1 MKIGGFGFIKD
12 YLHISEAGYD
22 FAELDIP
29 EIEKLSEEA
38 FEELKHTVRTG
49 VPVLTGA
56 RLLPVSEPLFFTE
69 GYDPES
75 LRTYLEKAC
84 ERTAQLGIKAVILG
98 NGKARWLQSETDRE
112 KEDIFI
118 KSLRLMAQTA
128 EKNGQKLIL
137 EPLGPKY
144 SNYINT
150 VAQAVQ
156 LIKKVDAPNL
166 HTMAD
171 LRHMVWAEE
180 PFRDIEEYLPYIHHI
195 HIDYPLS
202 YPERRYPSAEDDYD
216 YSAFLNS
223 LKQAGYQGTLT
234 IEADIPA
241 DWNQAYRQAMG
252 VIL

>member
-1 MKIGGFGFIKD
+1 M
-12 YLHISEAGYD
+12 
-22 FAELDIP
+22 
-29 EIEKLSEEA
+29 
-38 FEELKHTVRTG
+38 
-49 VPVLTGA
+49 
-56 RLLPVSEPLFFTE
+56 
-69 GYDPES
+69 
-75 LRTYLEKAC
+75 
-84 ERTAQLGIKAVILG
+84 ILG

-166 HTMAD
+166 YTMAD

>member
-75 LRTYLEKAC
+75 LRAYLEKAC

-98 NGKARWLQSETDRE
+98 NGKARWLQSETVRE

-166 HTMAD
+166 YTMAD

>member
-84 ERTAQLGIKAVILG
+84 ERTAQLGIKAVILKRKSPLAAVG
-98 NGKARWLQSETDRE
+98 DRSGEGRYFHQVPSSDGTD
-112 KEDIFI
+112 
-118 KSLRLMAQTA
+118 S

-166 HTMAD
+166 YTMAD

-180 PFRDIEEYLPYIHHI
+180 PFRNIEEYLPYIHHI